1 MVAKKKTELC
11 CSVHTG
17 ELLKTIT
24 ILLIQMASL
33 SNYKIISEPFSRKKK
48 KSPF

>member
-11 CSVHTG
+11 CSVCTG
-17 ELLKTIT
+17 ELFKTIT

-33 SNYKIISEPFSRKKK
+33 SKLQNHV
-48 KSPF
+48 

>member
-1 MVAKKKTELC
+1 MILICFYIKKTRMVAKKKTEIC

-17 ELLKTIT
+17 ELFKTIT

-33 SNYKIISEPFSRKKK
+33 SEL
-48 KSPF
+48 